1 MYLFSWFDWPFLIGS
16 VLRLRLL
23 IGWLLRLQNSYL
35 AAPRSRAPR
44 ACLVCLT
51 TDQCSHAQ
59 RAVCCGTL
67 HTSFNA
73 LNQPVP
79 ATSRSHYSIV
89 ILFKPC
95 HAGVTLSWRSH
106 SKIVSKWFRFIYT
119 ILSWNLKQRIFCILI
134 LFYIQYLIQ
143 SNSAFPLP
151 LNYIFSS
158 SVLCLYSFC
167 DISTQSRPS
176 NTNIHL

>member
-1 MYLFSWFDWPFLIGS
+1 MYLFSWFDWPSLIGS

-35 AAPRSRAPR
+35 AAMRVSG
-44 ACLVCLT
+44 LSQCLT

-59 RAVCCGTL
+59 RAACCGTL
-67 HTSFNA
+67 HDSIRVLNA

-106 SKIVSKWFRFIYT
+106 SKIVSKWFRFINT

-134 LFYIQYLIQ
+134 LLYIQYLIQ

-158 SVLCLYSFC
+158 SVLSLYSFC